1 MSYPAFSPN
10 WLNQFLNDPYAIL
23 GVSVA
28 ADDQRILKRY
38 RAVAKQLHPDTQIT
52 TALEHHDFVHQ
63 ILPKLVNPAYQRLKR
78 EKGRSEVLAT
88 LRFKVRRLIRDQQLK
103 PQAEVGR
110 ELWKTPEEEV
120 DLVYEHLLSQ
130 LCDRQYDSLTCFETI
145 TQEITELNLIYLKRK
160 MGEMVI
166 REKRTGLMATSTL
179 TTSPTIDKGTGMT
192 GQTPFINYGDRH
204 FRRAEDYLRAENAT
218 AAIQELK
225 EAIKLDAKNSNY
237 HCLIGQ
243 AYLLANLPGMARVHI
258 KQALRL
264 EPGHRVA
271 LGYARQLNLESIGA
285 NPAPSVTMATTS
297 GKKSEVKK
305 NSIWQFILSHIGF
318 PPR

>member
-10 WLNQFLNDPYAIL
+10 WLNQFFNDPYAIL

-52 TALEHHDFVHQ
+52 TPLEHQDFINQV
-63 ILPKLVNPAYQRLKR
+63 LPKLVNPAYQRLKR

-88 LRFKVRRLIRDQQLK
+88 LRFKVRRLSREQDLK
-103 PQAEVGR
+103 PQTEAGR
-110 ELWKTPEEEV
+110 QLLKTPEEEV
-120 DLVYEHLLSQ
+120 DLVYEHGLSQ
-130 LCDRQYDSLTCFETI
+130 LCDRQYDSLACFETV

-179 TTSPTIDKGTGMT
+179 TSSPSIDTGMT
-192 GQTPFINYGDRH
+192 SQSPLINYADRH
-204 FRRAEDYLRAENAT
+204 FRRAEDYLRAQNAT

-225 EAIKLDAKNSNY
+225 DAIKMDPKNSNY
-237 HCLIGQ
+237 HCLMGQ
-243 AYLLANLPGMARVHI
+243 AYLLANLPGMAKVHV

-271 LGYARQLNLESIGA
+271 LSYARQLNIDLT
-285 NPAPSVTMATTS
+285 PSPRETVGPKPETTA
-297 GKKSEVKK
+297 EVKK
-305 NSIWQFILSHIGF
+305 KSLFGGLFF
-318 PPR
+318 PR